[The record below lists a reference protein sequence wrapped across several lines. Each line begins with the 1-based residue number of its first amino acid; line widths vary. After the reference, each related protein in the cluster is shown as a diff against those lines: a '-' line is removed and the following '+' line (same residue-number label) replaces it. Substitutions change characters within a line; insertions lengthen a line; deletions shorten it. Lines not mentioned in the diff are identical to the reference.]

1 MNKLKNMHKKKPF
14 WSTLV
19 DELFGTILI
28 TFIIIYMI
36 VFILLGRAGIFNFM
50 GGSSDIINGLVAAV
64 LFPIALIFVA
74 CTIALAVYIVGF
86 IPFTIHKI
94 KAVYNYTY
102 LPLTVDEIKDALDK
116 NIISSKEDYIKL
128 ILDSLRYGV
137 TNKPSSF
144 FSTYYIAFSKEE
156 LYSLC
161 KAFEKVF
168 DSPIVIDGDVLSYLN
183 KYDCY
188 CSPFDEAEYE
198 NEASLITIRTRRQ
211 EYENEKDTTFAIYTD
226 GDKYKNI
233 LETVNFP
240 LYVGKK

>member
-1 MNKLKNMHKKKPF
+1 MNKLKNMNKKKSF
-14 WSTLV
+14 WGTLV
-19 DELFGTILI
+19 NEFLGTILI

-50 GGSSDIINGLVAAV
+50 GGGSDIINGLVAAA

-137 TNKPSSF
+137 INKPSSF
-144 FSTYYIAFSKEE
+144 FSTYYIAFSEEE
-156 LYSLC
+156 LCSLC
-161 KAFEKVF
+161 KAFEEVF
-168 DSPIVIDGDVLSYLN
+168 DSPIVIDNDMLSYLN
-183 KYDCY
+183 KYECSY
-188 CSPFDEAEYE
+188 SPFDEAEYNDE
-198 NEASLITIRTRRQ
+198 VSLITIRQ
-211 EYENEKDTTFAIYTD
+211 EYENGKDATFALYTD

>member
-1 MNKLKNMHKKKPF
+1 MNKLKNMNKKKSF
-14 WSTLV
+14 WGTLV
-19 DELFGTILI
+19 NEFLGTILI
-28 TFIIIYMI
+28 TFTIIYII

-50 GGSSDIINGLVAAV
+50 GGGSDIINGLTAAS
-64 LFPIALIFVA
+64 LFPIVLVLVFLAI
-74 CTIALAVYIVGF
+74 TLAVYIVGL
-86 IPFTIHKI
+86 IPLTIHKI

-102 LPLTVDEIKDALDK
+102 LPLTVDEIKAALNK

-168 DSPIVIDGDVLSYLN
+168 DSPIVIDSDVLSYLN
-183 KYDCY
+183 KYDCC

-198 NEASLITIRTRRQ
+198 DEASLITIRTIRR
-211 EYENEKDTTFAIYTD
+211 EYENGNDTTFAIYTD